1 MMSDWKKSVG
11 SFLEST
17 DESFDL
23 FMQRFRNRFGLYKP
37 LQIVPY
43 RSYGTVNRLYLKGRV
58 LTNKGITSA
67 ADNDNLLK
75 NLMNMYRRFESDE
88 VSNAQLK
95 IAFQE
100 QEYTVITDIEGY
112 FVINLEPKTPLVL
125 DNIWHELE
133 VELIHADISSFEPGI
148 KTKAHVLV
156 PPPDAEYGIIS
167 DIDDTIVL
175 SSATDII
182 KMSQH
187 TFMNNARTRLPFAG
201 VSAFYRS
208 LQLGRNGKRNNP
220 FFYVSSS
227 PWNMYDLLHD
237 FLDINDIPA
246 GPLLLRDFGLKQN
259 KFFGAD
265 HMSHKFKEIQNILL
279 TYPHLNFVLIG
290 DSGQQDAPIY
300 KEVIKQFPGRVICV
314 YIRDVELEDRAKIV
328 TTISEELKGTVEML
342 LVKDTAAAAKHA
354 AETGLIFYEEIEKVE
369 EQKQIDKSDEAG
381 TPTQQAPAPISKD
394 TRKIG
399 ATS

>member
-1 MMSDWKKSVG
+1 MENDWKKKAGSVIER
-11 SFLEST
+11 L
-17 DESFDL
+17 DDSFDL

-58 LTNKGITSA
+58 LANKGITGA

-75 NLMNMYRRFESDE
+75 NLVNMYRRFESDE
-88 VSNAQLK
+88 VRDAQLRVS
-95 IAFQE
+95 FQG
-100 QEYTVITDIEGY
+100 QEHTVITDKEGY
-112 FVINLEPKTPLVL
+112 FVINLEPQTPLVL
-125 DNIWHELE
+125 EDIWHEME
-133 VELIHADISSFEPGI
+133 VELVKADISSFVPGI
-148 KTKAHVLV
+148 TTKAHVLV

-175 SSATDII
+175 TSATDVI

-246 GPLLLRDFGLKQN
+246 GPLLLRDFGLMQN

-300 KEVIKQFPGRVICV
+300 KEVIKNFPGRILCV

-354 AETGLIFYEEIEKVE
+354 ADNGLIYHEEIQKVE
-369 EQKQIDKSDEAG
+369 KQKEIDKDDAAG
-381 TPTQQAPAPISKD
+381 TATQQTPAPISKD
-394 TRKIG
+394 TRGVKN
-399 ATS
+399 

>member
-1 MMSDWKKSVG
+1 MTTNWKKDLG
-11 SFLEST
+11 SFLEKA
-17 DESFDL
+17 DDSFDL
-23 FMQRFRNRFGLYKP
+23 FMQRLRNRFGLYKP

-43 RSYGTVNRLYLKGRV
+43 RSYGTVNRLYVKGRV
-58 LTNKGITSA
+58 LANKGITSA
-67 ADNDNLLK
+67 ADNDTLLK
-75 NLMNMYRRFESDE
+75 NLANMYRRFESDE
-88 VSNAQLK
+88 VRDAQVK
-95 IAFQE
+95 IMHLG
-100 QEYTVITDIEGY
+100 QEYKVYTDKEGY

-125 DNIWHELE
+125 DNIWHEVE
-133 VELIHADISSFEPGI
+133 VELLHADIASFEPGI
-148 KTKAHVLV
+148 KTETHVLV

-175 SSATDII
+175 SSATDVI

-259 KFFGAD
+259 KFFGSD

-300 KEVIKQFPGRVICV
+300 QEVIKQFPGRILCV
-314 YIRDVELEDRAKIV
+314 YIRDVELPERAKMV
-328 TTISEELKGTVEML
+328 TAISEELKGTVEML

-354 AETGLIFYEEIEKVE
+354 ADTGLIYHEEIAKVE
-369 EQKQIDKSDEAG
+369 EQKEIDKSDDPG
-381 TPTQQAPAPISKD
+381 TVSHQAPAPISKD

-399 ATS
+399 L

>member
-1 MMSDWKKSVG
+1 MGKVIENAD
-11 SFLEST
+11 
-17 DESFDL
+17 DQFDF
-23 FMQRFRNRFGLYKP
+23 FMQRIRNRFGLYKP
-37 LQIVPY
+37 LQIVSY

-58 LTNKGITSA
+58 ISNQGITSA
-67 ADNDNLLK
+67 ADNDTLLK
-75 NLMNMYRRFESDE
+75 NLVNMYRRFETDE
-88 VSNAQLK
+88 VRNAQLR
-95 IAFQE
+95 ITFQD
-100 QEYTVITDIEGY
+100 QEHTVLTDKEGY
-112 FVINLEPKTPLVL
+112 FTINLEPKTPLQL
-125 DNIWHELE
+125 DDIWHEME
-133 VELIHADISSFEPGI
+133 VELIKADISSFEPGI
-148 KTKAHVLV
+148 KSEAHVLV

-246 GPLLLRDFGLKQN
+246 GPLLLRDFGLMQN

-300 KEVIKQFPGRVICV
+300 HEVIKQFPGRIICV

-328 TTISEELKGTVEML
+328 NTISEELKGTVEML

-354 AETGLIFYEEIEKVE
+354 ADSGLIFYEEIKKVE
-369 EQKQIDKSDEAG
+369 EQKEIDKSDTAG

-394 TRKIG
+394 TKKL
-399 ATS
+399 SSES

>member
-1 MMSDWKKSVG
+1 MANDWKNKASQIIEKV
-11 SFLEST
+11 
-17 DESFDL
+17 DDSFDL

-37 LQIVPY
+37 LQIVPF

-58 LTNKGITSA
+58 LANKGITSA
-67 ADNDNLLK
+67 ADNDTLLK
-75 NLMNMYRRFESDE
+75 NLVNMYRRFESDE
-88 VSNAQLK
+88 VRDAQVR
-95 IAFQE
+95 INFQG
-100 QEYTVITDIEGY
+100 QEHAVITDREGY
-112 FVINLEPKTPLVL
+112 FVINLEPKTPLQL
-125 DNIWHELE
+125 EDIWHEME
-133 VELIHADISSFEPGI
+133 VELVHADISSFEPGI
-148 KTKAHVLV
+148 KTEAHVLV

-175 SSATDII
+175 TSATDLL

-187 TFMNNARTRLPFAG
+187 TFLNNARTRLPFAG

-237 FLDINDIPA
+237 FLDVNDIPA
-246 GPLLLRDFGLKQN
+246 GPLLLRDFGLMQN

-300 KEVIKQFPGRVICV
+300 QEVIKKFPGRIICV
-314 YIRDVELEDRAKIV
+314 YIRDVNIEERAQMV
-328 TTISEELKGTVEML
+328 TTISEKLKGTVEML
-342 LVKDTAAAAKHA
+342 LVKDTATAAKHA
-354 AETGLIFYEEIEKVE
+354 ADSGLIFHEEVQKVE
-369 EQKQIDKSDEAG
+369 EQKEIDKSDAPG
-381 TPTQQAPAPISKD
+381 TATQQAPAPLSKD
-394 TRKIG
+394 TKKR
-399 ATS
+399 A

>member
-1 MMSDWKKSVG
+1 MANDWKNKASQIIEKV
-11 SFLEST
+11 
-17 DESFDL
+17 DDSFDL

-37 LQIVPY
+37 LQIVPF

-58 LTNKGITSA
+58 LANKGITSA
-67 ADNDNLLK
+67 ADNDTLLK
-75 NLMNMYRRFESDE
+75 NLVNMYRRFESDE
-88 VSNAQLK
+88 VRDAQVR
-95 IAFQE
+95 INFQG
-100 QEYTVITDIEGY
+100 QEHAVITDREGY
-112 FVINLEPKTPLVL
+112 FVINLEPKTPLQL
-125 DNIWHELE
+125 EDIWHEME
-133 VELIHADISSFEPGI
+133 VELVHADISSFEPGI
-148 KTKAHVLV
+148 KTEAHVLV

-175 SSATDII
+175 TSATDLL

-187 TFMNNARTRLPFAG
+187 TFLNNARTRLPFAG

-237 FLDINDIPA
+237 FLDVNDIPA
-246 GPLLLRDFGLKQN
+246 GPLLLRDFGLMQN

-300 KEVIKQFPGRVICV
+300 QEVIKKFPGRIICV
-314 YIRDVELEDRAKIV
+314 YIRDVNIEERAQMV

-342 LVKDTAAAAKHA
+342 LVKDTATAAKHA
-354 AETGLIFYEEIEKVE
+354 ADSGLIFHEEVQKVE
-369 EQKQIDKSDEAG
+369 EQKEIDKSDAPG
-381 TPTQQAPAPISKD
+381 TATQQAPAPLSKD
-394 TRKIG
+394 TKKR
-399 ATS
+399 A

>member
-1 MMSDWKKSVG
+1 MAKDLKQTLGKVI
-11 SFLEST
+11 ENA
-17 DESFDL
+17 DDQFD
-23 FMQRFRNRFGLYKP
+23 FIMQRIRNRFGLYKP
-37 LQIVPY
+37 LQIVCY

-58 LTNKGITSA
+58 MANQGITSA
-67 ADNDNLLK
+67 ADNDTLLK
-75 NLMNMYRRFESDE
+75 NLVNMYRRFESDE
-88 VSNAQLK
+88 VRDAQLRVS
-95 IAFQE
+95 FQG
-100 QEYTVITDIEGY
+100 QEHTVITDKEGY
-112 FVINLEPKTPLVL
+112 FTINLEPKTPLQL
-125 DNIWHELE
+125 DDIWHEME
-133 VELIHADISSFEPGI
+133 VELIKADVSSFEAGV
-148 KTKAHVLV
+148 KAEAHVLV

-175 SSATDII
+175 SSATDVI

-246 GPLLLRDFGLKQN
+246 GPLLLRDFGLMQN

-300 KEVIKQFPGRVICV
+300 QEVIKQFPGRIICV
-314 YIRDVELEDRAKIV
+314 YIRDVELPERAKIV
-328 TTISEELKGTVEML
+328 NTISEELKGTVEML
-342 LVKDTAAAAKHA
+342 LVKDTATAAKHA
-354 AETGLIFYEEIEKVE
+354 ADTGLIFHEEIKKVE
-369 EQKQIDKSDEAG
+369 EQKEIDKSDSVG

-399 ATS
+399 N

>member
-1 MMSDWKKSVG
+1 MEKDIKKTLG
-11 SFLEST
+11 KIIENA
-17 DESFDL
+17 DDQFDF
-23 FMQRFRNRFGLYKP
+23 FMQRVRNRFGLYKP
-37 LQIVPY
+37 LQIVAY
-43 RSYGTVNRLYLKGRV
+43 RSYGTLNRLYLKGRV
-58 LTNKGITSA
+58 LANKGITSA
-67 ADNDNLLK
+67 ADNDTLLK
-75 NLMNMYRRFESDE
+75 NLVNMYRRFESDE
-88 VSNAQLK
+88 VRDAQLRVV
-95 IAFQE
+95 FQN
-100 QEYTVITDIEGY
+100 QEHNVITDKEGY
-112 FVINLEPKTPLVL
+112 FVINLEPKTPLQVE
-125 DNIWHELE
+125 DIWHPME
-133 VELIHADISSFEPGI
+133 VELIKADIESFEPGI

-175 SSATDII
+175 TSATDII
-182 KMSQH
+182 KMSQQ

-246 GPLLLRDFGLKQN
+246 GPLLLRDFGLMQN

-300 KEVIKQFPGRVICV
+300 KEVIKQFPGRIICV
-314 YIRDVELEDRAKIV
+314 YIRDVELPDRAQMV

-342 LVKDTAAAAKHA
+342 LVKDTATAAKHA
-354 AETGLIFYEEIEKVE
+354 ADTGLIYHEEIEKVE
-369 EQKQIDKSDEAG
+369 EQKAIDKSAAPG
-381 TPTQQAPAPISKD
+381 TPTEQAPAPISKD
-394 TRKIG
+394 TRKIQ
-399 ATS
+399 S